1 VKEGGVGEEG
11 GGRVGEGGGG
21 KCGGEGRGER
31 RGEGKGGGERRSRE
45 EGRERSKRGWRE
57 RFTTSSSRGRNM
69 RMNKHKQEEAADQ
82 EEDVCLVKLPCCVHS
97 AVAQRYPKATSR

>member
-1 VKEGGVGEEG
+1 
-11 GGRVGEGGGG
+11 
-21 KCGGEGRGER
+21 
-31 RGEGKGGGERRSRE
+31 
-45 EGRERSKRGWRE
+45 
-57 RFTTSSSRGRNM
+57 M